1 MVFWGEVEEGA
12 FNDRA
17 RLARRFGGSSGH
29 TGSFRPLFLLL
40 LRLKVGIPGVVW
52 IAIKVIVTHGDLL
65 DDSGDSIGFSLET
78 GQGTRASLSG
88 NCETFGCFNLRYFPN
103 SFQKIKELIKIVNLV
118 PPTVLPV
125 KIAL

>member
-1 MVFWGEVEEGA
+1 MVFGGEVEEGA

-52 IAIKVIVTHGDLL
+52 IPMKVIVV
-65 DDSGDSIGFSLET
+65 
-78 GQGTRASLSG
+78 QG
-88 NCETFGCFNLRYFPN
+88 ELREM
-103 SFQKIKELIKIVNLV
+103 I
-118 PPTVLPV
+118 
-125 KIAL
+125 